1 MIQFDLRIC
10 FQMGWL
16 HAKPESHG
24 SWMDYWEGWL
34 FCFMPSRK
42 NGPSKSPGLSS
53 MIDRHLEHMT
63 CDVFLGR
70 FVGKVSL
77 LLGVRI
83 LCLDWCFSFQAYCC
97 CWIYPYQ
104 PRMLARWNFERFR
117 LGFMSSFSGVEV
129 NSHPGWMGWTQPPNI
144 FKSLHLI
151 KNWIFNGKF
160 GDLLKTSIS
169 SCRVF
174 I

>member
-10 FQMGWL
+10 FQMGWFARQTRVPWIL
-16 HAKPESHG
+16 NG
-24 SWMDYWEGWL
+24 LLGGVL
-34 FCFMPSRK
+34 FWFMPSRK

-97 CWIYPYQ
+97 WIYPYQ

-129 NSHPGWMGWTQPPNI
+129 NSHPGWMG
-144 FKSLHLI
+144 
-151 KNWIFNGKF
+151 
-160 GDLLKTSIS
+160 
-169 SCRVF
+169 
-174 I
+174 